1 MLSSFSFNQ
10 RSFSEV
16 IFMVWGDFS
25 VTKEFSNSYLRQSQ
39 DLKPPANTFLSFLGG
54 TELRDE
60 YEINFSGT
68 ENWESY
74 SSWK

>member
-39 DLKPPANTFLSFLGG
+39 DLKPLANTFLSFLGG
-54 TELRDE
+54 TEFCDE

-68 ENWESY
+68 EN
-74 SSWK
+74 

>member
-39 DLKPPANTFLSFLGG
+39 DLKPLANTFLSFLGG

-68 ENWESY
+68 EN
-74 SSWK
+74 